1 VFALVR
7 KLPDPARQQAGFG
20 MIELVA
26 AMSVMSVGIL
36 AVFAMLQSGMV
47 QIKRA
52 STVSTAAALADSEME
67 SYRAIRYSGIGLADS
82 EVLAADATHKAD
94 AAYRG
99 DATTTLAAA
108 ITTTSATSISV
119 SSGAA
124 FPATGHFRIQIDSE
138 FMFVTAGAGTTTW
151 TVVRAASGTTAA
163 THAAGATVTLK
174 ARVDVAKCGST
185 PCTNSVPTETVT
197 GADGRSYRID
207 TYMTWQVATN
217 QSGTPGRNLKL
228 VTLVIRDSSDGR
240 VYARVASS
248 FDEST
253 GL

>member
-1 VFALVR
+1 
-7 KLPDPARQQAGFG
+7 

-26 AMSVMSVGIL
+26 AMTIMSIGIL
-36 AVFAMLQSGMV
+36 AVFAMFQSGMV

-67 SYRAIRYSGIGLADS
+67 GYRAIKYEGIGLADS
-82 EVLAADATHKAD
+82 EVLAADATYKGD
-94 AAYRG
+94 RAYRD
-99 DATTTLAAA
+99 DAGTTLAAA
-108 ITTTSATSISV
+108 ITSTSATSISV
-119 SSGAA
+119 SSAAA
-124 FPATGHFRIQIDSE
+124 FPATGQFRIQIDSE
-138 FMFVTAGAGTTTW
+138 LMFVTAGAGTTTW

-163 THAAGATVTLK
+163 THTVGATVTLK
-174 ARVDVAKCGST
+174 ARVDVAKCGTT

-197 GADGRSYRID
+197 GADGRSYRVD

-217 QSGTPGRNLKL
+217 QSGTPGRNVKL
-228 VTLVIRDSSDGR
+228 VTLVVRDAATLK
-240 VYARVASS
+240 VFARVASS